1 MVSISSS
8 WIIGIADELG
18 WVEVQW
24 DHGKAN
30 SYRMGAEGKFDLE
43 LTGEDPAIPPPPEDE
58 FPESVSSIDDA
69 SDEVA
74 ICNCYKGG

>member
-1 MVSISSS
+1 MNNSIVVRYNTQYYNK
-8 WIIGIADELG
+8 IG

-43 LTGEDPAIPPPPEDE
+43 LTGEDPAIPPPPSDE
-58 FPESVSSIDDA
+58 SSESISTHDA
-69 SDEVA
+69 SDEVTFM
-74 ICNCYKGG
+74 IIMIV